1 MGLGLL
7 SGGMRIARPE
17 IRRGADGEVRSISFS
32 VPGEPVGKGRPR
44 FTRTGHPYTPGKTES
59 YESLV
64 RLAYGGSGIIFPK
77 GVPVRV
83 KITACFGIPKSAA
96 KKRRAMMIAGDIAPT
111 KKPDFDNIQKII
123 CDALNGFAYHDD
135 SQIVKADIEK
145 VYSTTPHVEVNV
157 EAWKN
162 AELRN
167 QAEKERRTRELLSD
181 IARFDTEAIEAI
193 TTSVQEIIET
203 LVQKKLD
210 ALRAYDEKAA
220 VKCQAPHEFAE
231 RESGRKC

>member
-17 IRRGADGEVRSISFS
+17 IRRDADGEVRSISFS
-32 VPGEPVGKGRPR
+32 VPGEPAGKGRPR

-64 RLAYGGSGIIFPK
+64 RLAYGECGMVFPK
-77 GVPVRV
+77 GVPVCVR
-83 KITACFGIPKSAA
+83 ITACFGIPKSAA

-157 EAWKN
+157 EAWT
-162 AELRN
+162 
-167 QAEKERRTRELLSD
+167 KEEND
-181 IARFDTEAIEAI
+181 GK
-193 TTSVQEIIET
+193 EI
-203 LVQKKLD
+203 Q
-210 ALRAYDEKAA
+210 
-220 VKCQAPHEFAE
+220 
-231 RESGRKC
+231 